1 MATTKKATESKED
14 VKVTATKVET
24 TAATKETTVTP
35 EVPVAEEKK
44 APAKKTAATKKTT
57 TKKVAEKKPTEKKPA
72 EKKTTT
78 RTTKP
83 KELKANVVIQYRD
96 AEVAESVLMDRFKAT
111 WESMG
116 RTEKEIKDLTVYVKP
131 EEYKAYFVVN
141 SIDTV
146 QVQM

>member
-24 TAATKETTVTP
+24 TAATKATTVTP

-57 TKKVAEKKPTEKKPA
+57 TKKVAEKKPA

-83 KELKANVVIQYRD
+83 KELKANMVIQYRD
-96 AEVAESVLMDRFKAT
+96 AEVAESVLMDRFKAA

>member
-1 MATTKKATESKED
+1 MATTKKATETKED

-24 TAATKETTVTP
+24 TAATKATTVTP
-35 EVPVAEEKK
+35 EVSVAEEKK

-57 TKKVAEKKPTEKKPA
+57 TKKVAEKKPA

-83 KELKANVVIQYRD
+83 KELKANMVIQYRD

>member
-57 TKKVAEKKPTEKKPA
+57 TKKVAEKKPA

-83 KELKANVVIQYRD
+83 KELKANMVIQYRD

>member
-1 MATTKKATESKED
+1 M
-14 VKVTATKVET
+14 
-24 TAATKETTVTP
+24 
-35 EVPVAEEKK
+35 
-44 APAKKTAATKKTT
+44 
-57 TKKVAEKKPTEKKPA
+57 
-72 EKKTTT
+72 
-78 RTTKP
+78 
-83 KELKANVVIQYRD
+83 VIQYRD
-96 AEVAESVLMDRFKAT
+96 AEVAESVLIDRFKAK